1 MKTLFKECAGVSVPE
16 SESHF
21 MTYERVLMMG
31 LYELEDVERKAIF
44 LRFWSPSSI
53 EQISSELKVSWN
65 IADQIINRSIGKLRT
80 HFINHQMELSPFKES
95 RNI

>member
-1 MKTLFKECAGVSVPE
+1 MKTLLKECAGVSV
-16 SESHF
+16 SESASHF
-21 MTYERVLMMG
+21 RSYERVLMMG

-53 EQISSELKVSWN
+53 EQVSSELKVSWAV
-65 IADQIINRSIGKLRT
+65 ADQIINRSIRKLKM
-80 HFINHQMELSPFKES
+80 HFINHQMDSSPFKES